1 MIEIKSV
8 SKAFGET
15 VALNALSL
23 TVENGSVL
31 GLVGSN
37 GAGKSTLLRIMSG
50 VFEADSGEVLFDG
63 ENSFNNTTV
72 KQKMIF
78 ISDYPYFSSSDT
90 LSSLSKKYKLFY
102 PDWSDDDYNYFKS
115 LFPINEKA
123 KIAKMSKGMQRQ
135 VAIILGLSSN
145 PKYILFDEIFDGL
158 DPVIRELVKKIL
170 IDFVTTR
177 EACVII
183 ASHNLREL
191 EDVCDSVCLIH
202 SGGILADADVDS
214 LKLGLTK
221 LQLILQDESDLQQI
235 EDKLNILKMNQK
247 GKIIELT
254 VRGDREEITR
264 FIDSLNPAFSEI
276 LPLTLEE
283 VFISEMEVAGYEISN
298 IIAKD

>member
-1 MIEIKSV
+1 M
-8 SKAFGET
+8 
-15 VALNALSL
+15 
-23 TVENGSVL
+23 
-31 GLVGSN
+31 
-37 GAGKSTLLRIMSG
+37 
-50 VFEADSGEVLFDG
+50 
-63 ENSFNNTTV
+63 
-72 KQKMIF
+72 
-78 ISDYPYFSSSDT
+78 
-90 LSSLSKKYKLFY
+90 
-102 PDWSDDDYNYFKS
+102 
-115 LFPINEKA
+115 
-123 KIAKMSKGMQRQ
+123 
-135 VAIILGLSSN
+135 
-145 PKYILFDEIFDGL
+145 FDEIFDGL

-170 IDFVTTR
+170 IDFVSTR
-177 EACVII
+177 DACVVI

-221 LQLILQDESDLQQI
+221 LQLILQNETDLQQI

-247 GKIIELT
+247 GKIIEIT

-298 IIAKD
+298 IIIKD